1 MIATDTSIV
10 TCPAC
15 GATAAPGDLFC
26 EACGANLPDTGP
38 APVVPA
44 VDAEEGTAPTAPPPP
59 PASFDGPACRNCGAS
74 ADKAVE
80 GYCGECGMKMPA
92 PRDHMEAAHP
102 GVGVVSDRGIRHHR
116 NEDSFAVSVA
126 DGRVVVLVCDGVS
139 STVNPDQASQVA
151 CDAALAVI
159 VSPDGPTDP
168 EARMVAAH
176 AAALAAVFTVPGESE
191 GEYGWP
197 SCTFLAGD
205 VHDGVADLATLGDC
219 RSMWLPAE
227 GDPEMLTV
235 DDSWAEEKVS
245 SGALTMEEAYEHPK
259 AHMITRWLGK
269 DADPEWKPRYRRFVV
284 PGPGRLVLCSD
295 GLWNYA
301 LTAAAVGAAAGDGDA
316 LTVAQ
321 RLATFANEA
330 GGSDNI
336 TVAVIEVDAAP
347 PAIEAPSTESP
358 GISPEEEEGQQP

>member
-1 MIATDTSIV
+1 MTVTDTTIV

-15 GATAAPGDLFC
+15 GATAASGDLFC

-38 APVVPA
+38 APVAPA
-44 VDAEEGTAPTAPPPP
+44 AGAEEGTAPTAPPP
-59 PASFDGPACRNCGAS
+59 ASSDGPACRNCGAS

-80 GYCGECGMKMPA
+80 GYCGDCGMKMPA
-92 PRDHMEAAHP
+92 QRDHMESSHP

-116 NEDSFAVSVA
+116 NEDSFAASVA

-139 STVNPDQASQVA
+139 TTVSPDQASQAA

-159 VSPDGPTDP
+159 VSPDGPADP

-176 AAALAAVFTVPGESE
+176 SAALAAVLSVPGEPE

-235 DDSWAEEKVS
+235 DDSWAEEKIS

-301 LTAAAVGAAAGDGDA
+301 LTAAAVGAAAGEGDA

-321 RLATFANEA
+321 RLTSFANEA

-336 TVAVIEVDAAP
+336 TVAVIEIDAAP
-347 PAIEAPSTESP
+347 PVTEAPSTESP
-358 GISPEEEEGQQP
+358 GVSPEEEEGQQS